1 MRPDRLR
8 RPPWAPR
15 PVLPSAE
22 EGRRHSGVDRNV
34 QPGREGQVAG
44 GEHDDGGRDVLRQ
57 HLAFEQRALGVE
69 GAEFLLGDA
78 VDSGPPGTP
87 ATGEDARTAHHPVW
101 VDPVDPDAVLAE
113 FRGEQPYL

>member
-22 EGRRHSGVDRNV
+22 EGRRHSG
-34 QPGREGQVAG
+34 
-44 GEHDDGGRDVLRQ
+44 GEHNDGGRDVLRQ

-87 ATGEDARTAHHPVW
+87 ATGEDARTPPPPAGF
-101 VDPVDPDAVLAE
+101 DPVAPDAVPADS
-113 FRGEQPYL
+113 RGAQPYLVGLV